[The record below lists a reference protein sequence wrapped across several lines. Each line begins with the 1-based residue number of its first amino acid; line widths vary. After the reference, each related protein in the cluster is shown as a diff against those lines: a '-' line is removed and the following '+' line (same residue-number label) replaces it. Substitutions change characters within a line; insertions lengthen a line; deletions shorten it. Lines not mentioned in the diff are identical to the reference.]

1 MRNIFLAI
9 ALLLTISTY
18 AQSDS
23 TALAT
28 PSSDVPETVTTT
40 DSTPEAMFDSA
51 NQAFIG
57 GQYPMAV
64 ATYEAILNKGVH
76 SPKLYYNLGNAYF
89 QQGQIGKA
97 ILNYTRAKNLNPT
110 DDDIAYNLE
119 LAKAKTKD
127 KIDAVPQFFLVRWVA
142 SISELLNSNWWAVM
156 AIIFFAITACGVV
169 AWLVV
174 NKMALRKLGFFVA
187 LLSMIFTVF
196 SIGFSISAASDEYDG
211 NQAVII
217 NTAAPIKSSPS
228 TSGKDLFILH
238 EGTAV
243 RVLQQLDGFS
253 EIELTDGNKGWIAT
267 SAIELV

>member
-1 MRNIFLAI
+1 MKNIFLAI

-18 AQSDS
+18 AQQDS
-23 TALAT
+23 TSIAT
-28 PSSDVPETVTTT
+28 PLSGVTETAATT
-40 DSTPEAMFDSA
+40 DSTPEAMFDAA

-76 SPKLYYNLGNAYF
+76 SAKLYYNLGNAYF

-97 ILNYTRAKNLNPT
+97 ILNYIRAKNLDPT
-110 DDDIAYNLE
+110 DDDIDYNLE

-142 SISELLNSNWWAVM
+142 ATAELLNSNWWAVM

-169 AWLVV
+169 TWLVV
-174 NKMALRKLGFFVA
+174 NNMAMRKLGFFVA

-196 SIGFSISAASDEYDG
+196 SIGFSISAAADEYDG
-211 NQAVII
+211 NQAVIV

-238 EGTAV
+238 EGTSV

-253 EIELTDGNKGWIAT
+253 EIELSDGNKGWIAT